1 MLWDEDTQKYKAQRI
16 SPKGSQ
22 FIADFEGLKLQAY
35 KCPAGVWTIGW
46 GHTGP
51 DVKEGMEITKEQAD
65 QLLEKDISAKAE
77 KYVNALPPYVVLQQH
92 QYDALCSL
100 VYNCG
105 PAAIAKDSTIRKA
118 LCSGDFE
125 KAAAGFL
132 SWCKITDPKT
142 KQKKVCK
149 GLLARREIEKKLFE
163 GLYEW

>member
-1 MLWDEDTQKYKAQRI
+1 MLWDNKMQMYKVQRI
-16 SPKGSQ
+16 SKRGVQ
-22 FIADFEGLKLQAY
+22 FIADFEGCRLQAY

-65 QLLEKDISAKAE
+65 QLLEKDICAKAE
-77 KYVNALPPYVVLQQH
+77 RYVNALPPYIALEQH

-118 LCSGDFE
+118 LCSGDFD
-125 KAAAGFL
+125 KAAEGFL
-132 SWCKITDPKT
+132 LWCKITDQKT
-142 KQKKVCK
+142 GQKKVCK